1 MRIFLFLLLFI
12 FNCLPAWSKQIDQ
25 EEAKQIAEN
34 FINNQF
40 TNLKR
45 SQGFQLQLVYTAENE
60 ANKLKKN
67 HSEKYYYVY
76 NIGAN
81 QGFII
86 ISADDINYPI
96 IGYSNSGYY
105 DAANLPENFQS
116 WMKTVE
122 LGMQQAF
129 DNSTKPTKDIQ
140 KEWELYRNSKKSIQT
155 RLTALEPLIKTK
167 WNQDNPYNSQIPY
180 KVYTGCVATATAQ
193 IMKFHQHPNKG
204 TGFIPAYQTTD
215 PSNNAIY
222 NIPQINLQQYV
233 YDWANMLD
241 EYHNS
246 PTPNYTNE
254 QAKAVGLLMYHIGA
268 SVKMEYG
275 VNGSGAFSNDAL
287 KSLFTYF
294 DYDKSLDLIVRGNYY
309 TNLNIF
315 ISDEEW
321 EEIIIKELNE
331 GRPVYYSGST
341 ENKSGHAF
349 VCDGYDSNGHLHFN
363 FGWGGYQDGY
373 YNSNA
378 PLEYKYGQGIGINIK
393 PNEGG
398 QGIARYLVKELSI
411 PKNKVSKNEC
421 FEVKY
426 KISTIGLHNSNVS
439 DIYIALVDLS
449 GSKIKSILG
458 NYGAN
463 YFLIGTDITAGK
475 YRLTLVQKRGDEYV
489 VIKSDNS
496 IGDNNIIEVK
506 EFTNSHNLNLYDY
519 TPLSANANLVNP
531 KDHLQV
537 DYSIIN
543 NGCKP
548 FNGMVALA
556 LTNELD
562 KLQYI
567 IGQMSTNL
575 GIFNFKYNLSISGY
589 IPDDIANGTYRIRIF
604 ARENDDQ
611 EWQLLDGA
619 VVNYLPLTVV
629 NGKLGIEELK
639 NETNEFVIYPNP
651 VKNILYIKSDSEQ
664 QIKSI
669 SIYDF
674 SGKEVLQSNIDP
686 SNGVDVSSLSS
697 GAYIIKIKTSKE
709 IKKYKFIKI

>member
-45 SQGFQLQLVYTAENE
+45 SQAFQLQLVYTAENE
-60 ANKLKKN
+60 VNKFKKN

-167 WNQDNPYNSQIPY
+167 WNQDKPYNSQIPY
-180 KVYTGCVATATAQ
+180 EVLTGCVATATAQ
-193 IMKFHQHPNKG
+193 IMKYHQYPKKG
-204 TGFIPAYQTTD
+204 IDVIPAYQTKD

-233 YDWANMLD
+233 YDWSNMLD
-241 EYHNS
+241 EYNNS

-268 SVKMEYG
+268 SVKMKYG
-275 VNGSGAFSNDAL
+275 VNESGAISKDAL
-287 KSLFTYF
+287 ESLFTYF
-294 DYDKSLDLIVRGNYY
+294 DYDKSLDLVARGNYY
-309 TNLNIF
+309 ANLNII

-321 EEIIIKELNE
+321 EEIIKKELNE

-341 ENKSGHAF
+341 DKNSGHAF
-349 VCDGYDSNGHLHFN
+349 VCDGYDSNGLLHFN

-378 PLEYKYGQGIGINIK
+378 PLEYKYDQGIGINIK

-398 QGIARYLVKELSI
+398 QGIARYFVKELSI
-411 PKNKVSKNEC
+411 PKNKVSKNEF

-426 KISTIGLHNSNVS
+426 KIANIGLHKSNFD
-439 DIYIALVDLS
+439 DIYIALFDFNEN
-449 GSKIKSILG
+449 KMKSIIG
-458 NYGAN
+458 NYGAK
-463 YFLIGTDITAGK
+463 YFSIGTDISAGK

-506 EFTNSHNLNLYDY
+506 EFTNSHNINLYDK
-519 TPLSANANLVNP
+519 TPLSANANIVSP
-531 KDHLQV
+531 KDPLQV
-537 DYSIIN
+537 KFSIISLY
-543 NGCKP
+543 KP

-556 LTNELD
+556 LTDDLD

-567 IGQMSTNL
+567 IGKMSTKLDIGNY
-575 GIFNFKYNLSISGY
+575 KYNISISGY
-589 IPDDIANGTYRIRIF
+589 IPDDIANGAYRIRIF
-604 ARENDDQ
+604 ARENDGQ

-619 VVNYLPLTVV
+619 AVNYLPLTVV

-669 SIYDF
+669 SIFDF

-686 SNGVDVSSLSS
+686 TNGVNVSSLSS